1 MLTYYNE
8 QFKNSRTFTVVKYRG
23 DSGRIAYNKGM
34 IIPEIRLQ
42 FTRRL
47 KTLRKRFHL
56 TQEQM
61 AERLEMDVRYYQRLE
76 SNKPGAVKIDTIGRI
91 AKALN
96 LTPSKLLDF
105 K

>member
-1 MLTYYNE
+1 L
-8 QFKNSRTFTVVKYRG
+8 QHRG
-23 DSGRIAYNKGM
+23 ALNRNTYNKGM
-34 IIPEIRLQ
+34 LTPEIRLLFAQ
-42 FTRRL
+42 RL
-47 KTLRKRFHL
+47 KALRKRSHL

-76 SNKPGAVKIDTIGRI
+76 STKPGAVKIDTIDKI

-96 LTPSKLLDF
+96 LSPSKLLDF

>member
-1 MLTYYNE
+1 
-8 QFKNSRTFTVVKYRG
+8 
-23 DSGRIAYNKGM
+23 M
-34 IIPEIRLQ
+34 IPKIRLQ
-42 FTRRL
+42 FAQRL

-61 AERLEMDVRYYQRLE
+61 AEQLNMDTRYYQRLE
-76 SNKPGAVKIDTIGRI
+76 SNKPGAVKIDTIGKI
-91 AKALN
+91 AKALD

>member
-1 MLTYYNE
+1 MLT
-8 QFKNSRTFTVVKYRG
+8 
-23 DSGRIAYNKGM
+23 
-34 IIPEIRLQ
+34 PEIRLQ
-42 FTRRL
+42 FAQRL

-61 AERLEMDVRYYQRLE
+61 AERLEMDTRYYQRLE
-76 SNKPGAVKIDTIGRI
+76 SNKPGAVKIDTIDKI
-91 AKALN
+91 AKALK

>member
-1 MLTYYNE
+1 MLT
-8 QFKNSRTFTVVKYRG
+8 
-23 DSGRIAYNKGM
+23 
-34 IIPEIRLQ
+34 PEIRLQ
-42 FTRRL
+42 FARRL
-47 KTLRKRFHL
+47 KTLRKKLHL

-61 AERLEMDVRYYQRLE
+61 AERLEMDIRYYQRLE
-76 SNKPGAVKIDTIGRI
+76 SNKPGAVKIDTIDKI

>member
-1 MLTYYNE
+1 MLTP
-8 QFKNSRTFTVVKYRG
+8 K
-23 DSGRIAYNKGM
+23 
-34 IIPEIRLQ
+34 IRLQ
-42 FTRRL
+42 FARRL
-47 KTLRKRFHL
+47 KALRKQFHL

-76 SNKPGAVKIDTIGRI
+76 SNKPGAVKIDTIDKI
-91 AKALN
+91 AKALK

>member
-1 MLTYYNE
+1 MLYNKVMLT
-8 QFKNSRTFTVVKYRG
+8 
-23 DSGRIAYNKGM
+23 
-34 IIPEIRLQ
+34 PEIRLQ
-42 FTRRL
+42 FARRL
-47 KTLRKRFHL
+47 KALRKRFHL

-76 SNKPGAVKIDTIGRI
+76 SNKPGAVKIDTIDKI
-91 AKALN
+91 ARALN

>member
-1 MLTYYNE
+1 MLT
-8 QFKNSRTFTVVKYRG
+8 
-23 DSGRIAYNKGM
+23 
-34 IIPEIRLQ
+34 PEIRLHFAQ
-42 FTRRL
+42 RL
-47 KTLRKRFHL
+47 KTLRKRLHL

-61 AERLEMDVRYYQRLE
+61 AERLEMDTRYYQRLE
-76 SNKPGAVKIDTIGRI
+76 SNKPGAVKIDTIDRI

>member
-1 MLTYYNE
+1 
-8 QFKNSRTFTVVKYRG
+8 
-23 DSGRIAYNKGM
+23 
-34 IIPEIRLQ
+34 
-42 FTRRL
+42 
-47 KTLRKRFHL
+47 
-56 TQEQM
+56 
-61 AERLEMDVRYYQRLE
+61 MDVRYYQRLE

>member
-1 MLTYYNE
+1 MLT
-8 QFKNSRTFTVVKYRG
+8 
-23 DSGRIAYNKGM
+23 
-34 IIPEIRLQ
+34 PEIRLQ
-42 FTRRL
+42 FAGRL
-47 KTLRKRFHL
+47 KALRKRYHL

-76 SNKPGAVKIDTIGRI
+76 SNKPGAVKIDTIDKI
-91 AKALN
+91 AKALK

>member
-1 MLTYYNE
+1 M
-8 QFKNSRTFTVVKYRG
+8 QYRG
-23 DSGRIAYNKGM
+23 AVGRVAYNKAM
-34 IIPEIRLQ
+34 LTPEIRLQ
-42 FTRRL
+42 FARRL

-76 SNKPGAVKIDTIGRI
+76 SNKPGAVKIDTIAKI
-91 AKALN
+91 AKALK

>member
-1 MLTYYNE
+1 MLT
-8 QFKNSRTFTVVKYRG
+8 
-23 DSGRIAYNKGM
+23 
-34 IIPEIRLQ
+34 PEIRLQ
-42 FTRRL
+42 FAKRL
-47 KTLRKRFHL
+47 KALRKRSHL

-76 SNKPGAVKIDTIGRI
+76 SNKPGAVKIDTIDKI
-91 AKALN
+91 AKALK

>member
-1 MLTYYNE
+1 MLT
-8 QFKNSRTFTVVKYRG
+8 
-23 DSGRIAYNKGM
+23 
-34 IIPEIRLQ
+34 PEIRLQ
-42 FTRRL
+42 FARRL

-76 SNKPGAVKIDTIGRI
+76 SNKPGAVKIDTIDKI
-91 AKALN
+91 AKALK

>member
-1 MLTYYNE
+1 MLT
-8 QFKNSRTFTVVKYRG
+8 
-23 DSGRIAYNKGM
+23 
-34 IIPEIRLQ
+34 PEIRLKFAQ
-42 FTRRL
+42 RL
-47 KTLRKRFHL
+47 KALRKRFHL

-76 SNKPGAVKIDTIGRI
+76 SNKPGAVKIDTIDKI
-91 AKALN
+91 AKALD